1 MTKSL
6 YYLFF
11 AVLLFTSCKDEDDT
25 VPQSFLNGTYEAAG
39 ENTDTGI
46 WYVSQYIF
54 HADGTYEYLHLLRD
68 EKNGDDLGYW
78 GYSKGSYSLR
88 GEDLVLRLTESFA
101 LNHED
106 FPGGYAERLEDLEA
120 QGLSADFVESKG
132 TLKRLDSGEKI
143 SLLFECNDM
152 LSGYFSMCM
161 GELVYDRVD

>member
-11 AVLLFTSCKDEDDT
+11 AVLLFTSCKDENDT
-25 VPQSFLNGTYEAAG
+25 VPQSFLNGTYETAG

-54 HADGTYEYLHLLRD
+54 NAEGTYEYLHLLR
-68 EKNGDDLGYW
+68 ESEHGDDLGYW

-88 GEDLVLRLTESFA
+88 GEDLVLKMTESFT

-106 FPGGYAERLEDLEA
+106 FPGGYAESLEDLEA

-132 TLKRLDSGEKI
+132 TLKRLNSGEKI